1 MSVEIVGEVI
11 TQEGVET
18 VFRVVEDGET
28 KFVFS
33 TKTKDRLS
41 EAEIEAL
48 KKKVIEK
55 YNKYKEKMKR
65 HERKE

>member
-1 MSVEIVGEVI
+1 MSVEIIGEVI

-18 VFRVVEDGET
+18 VFRVVEDRET
-28 KFVFS
+28 KFIFS

-48 KKKVIEK
+48 KEKVKEEYK
-55 YNKYKEKMKR
+55 KYKEKMKR

>member
-1 MSVEIVGEVI
+1 MSVEIIGEVI

-18 VFRVVEDGET
+18 VFKVVEDGET
-28 KFVFS
+28 KFIFS

-48 KKKVIEK
+48 KEKV
-55 YNKYKEKMKR
+55 KEEFIKWKDTRKR
-65 HERKE
+65 RERKE

>member
-1 MSVEIVGEVI
+1 VEIIGEVI

-18 VFRVVEDGET
+18 VFKVVEDGET
-28 KFVFS
+28 KFIFS

-48 KKKVIEK
+48 KEKVKEE
-55 YNKYKEKMKR
+55 YNKYKVKMKR

>member
-1 MSVEIVGEVI
+1 MSVEIIGEVI

-28 KFVFS
+28 KFIFS

-48 KKKVIEK
+48 KEKVKEEYK
-55 YNKYKEKMKR
+55 KYKEKMKR